1 MNHALNSHSICFC
14 FNPHKHEK
22 GDPSLSQKGR
32 GKAEDGQHTQGWD
45 DSTGPSWHCLH
56 TQGWDDA
63 ASLRQNG

>member
-32 GKAEDGQHTQGWD
+32 GKQRMV
-45 DSTGPSWHCLH
+45 STPKVGMILLVRVGTACTPKVGMML
-56 TQGWDDA
+56 
-63 ASLRQNG
+63 LV